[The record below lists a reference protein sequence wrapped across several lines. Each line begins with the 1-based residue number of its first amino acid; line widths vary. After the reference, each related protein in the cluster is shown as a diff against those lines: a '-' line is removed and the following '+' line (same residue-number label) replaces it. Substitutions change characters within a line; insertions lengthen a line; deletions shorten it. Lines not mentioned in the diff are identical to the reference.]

1 MARYQPVKLAHRVFE
16 AIGGSDKK
24 KPPVIFMHAM
34 LCSKEVWETIPQRV
48 AELTKRKVFTY
59 DARNHGESEHTKD
72 SSFHNNLQDL
82 YTFMD
87 RMDIKDSVLV
97 GHSFGGLTAI
107 SAALQEPKKV
117 EKAFIVDM
125 YVKKIQQELIDRS
138 LRFMN
143 IWTDVVRSLPKDTS
157 EVDVTRI
164 SVPLLYER
172 LPEEMKLQSEKE
184 AYLMSK
190 FLYRRRP
197 DGGYDMRFNT
207 EALADALKQYQ
218 ESPIVHSGQ
227 YDGPAYFIYGSKS
240 PFNVGSEEADIKK
253 HFSKAEMIEF
263 KDASH
268 HLFVD
273 FPDKFVDTLVQR
285 IE

>member
-16 AIGGSDKK
+16 AIGGCDKK

-59 DARNHGESEHTKD
+59 DARNHGESEYTKD

-125 YVKKIQQELIDRS
+125 YVKKIQQELVDRS
-138 LRFMN
+138 FRFMN
-143 IWTDVVRSLPKDTS
+143 IWTEVVRSLPKDTP
-157 EVDVTRI
+157 EVDITRI
-164 SVPLLYER
+164 SVPLLYEK

-190 FLYRRRP
+190 FLYKRRP

-207 EALADALKQYQ
+207 EALADALKQYRD
-218 ESPIVHSGQ
+218 SPIVHSGL
-227 YDGPAYFIYGSKS
+227 YDGPAYFIHGSKS

-253 HFSKAEMIEF
+253 YFPKAEMIEF
-263 KDASH
+263 KGASH

-273 FPDKFVDTLVQR
+273 FPDKFVETLVKR